1 MKDGLSIIEKHENRV
16 ELISEPDAKN
26 PALVTS
32 NVELFLPVKRYWF
45 YPMQR

>member
-32 NVELFLPVKRYWF
+32 NVMVKKPY
-45 YPMQR
+45 